1 MSKCPNILDRLR
13 GKRRR
18 LSMEAVLAAALLALP
33 AGCWPE
39 PENPFLAAPAVLLD
53 GKPHQLDY
61 DLASL
66 GTLVPGQTLQLLV
79 EGRSVQSVL
88 ILVLDETSGAEGLL
102 AGGGPANE
110 WFEYPVRVPGEYF
123 AFVLFDPAAS
133 AWDPAAT
140 LSGTLFD
147 SAAPMAERQA
157 VLVEFEPDFLTE
169 PGLVDP
175 ESFTEEERQILEDIS
190 PMVQMQI
197 VERLRTIFADKPV
210 DILQVGDVLPDSPYS
225 RLVFSPGQ
233 ELATDADLYFD
244 SVLTPIDAE
253 HESCLQRVIFGE
265 MLPRGLMIDPGNH
278 VPDDDAI
285 VYVGSFQG
293 RGLECRTAAINSV
306 NNIVLGLAHTG
317 AHEIGHLIGLY
328 HVPLPDI
335 MNRSPNLAFQREL
348 TFDRGQILIESP
360 TGGSLLTSV
369 VQDPDVYFAAR
380 FGE

>member
-1 MSKCPNILDRLR
+1 MN
-13 GKRRR
+13 R
-18 LSMEAVLAAALLALP
+18 LSYMFGMSRGRSLTMIGMALMVSLTGCLP
-33 AGCWPE
+33 FWPGNDG
-39 PENPFLAAPAVLLD
+39 NPFQDVPAVSLD
-53 GKPHQLDY
+53 GQPHQLAY

-66 GTLVPGQTLQLLV
+66 GTLVPGQTLQLMV
-79 EGRSVQSVL
+79 EGQSVQSVL
-88 ILVLDETSGAEGLL
+88 ILLLDEPTGAEGLL

-110 WFEYPVRVPGEYF
+110 WFEYAVRVPGEYF
-123 AFVLFDPAAS
+123 AFVLFDPAAARGNRIAS
-133 AWDPAAT
+133 LA
-140 LSGTLFD
+140 GTLIG
-147 SAAPMAERQA
+147 SALPERQRQV
-157 VLVEFEPDFLTE
+157 VLVEFEDGFLTE

-175 ESFTEEERQILEDIS
+175 ESFTDEERQILEDIS

-210 DILQVGDVLPDSPYS
+210 DILQVGDVLPDGPYS

-265 MLPRGLMIDPGNH
+265 ILPRGQMIDPGNQI
-278 VPDDDAI
+278 PDDEAI

-293 RGLECRTAAINSV
+293 RGLECRTASINSV
-306 NNIVLGLAHTG
+306 NNIVLGLTHTG

-348 TFDRGQILIESP
+348 TFDRGQILTESP
-360 TGGSLLTSV
+360 IGGSVLTSV
-369 VQDPDVYFAAR
+369 VQNPDFYFAAV
-380 FGE
+380 FGL